1 MTLVS
6 NLTYHFSFIFFN
18 FFFLRIESLIR
29 FYNDYQRFQQEEKHI
44 ENLEKIDS
52 FFNGALIG
60 IKSYVAENREKK
72 KVKNW

>member
-1 MTLVS
+1 VS